1 MNYTSRQFEVLAEN
15 LSEYGWR
22 AVETHNGWVLLGDTM
37 LKKGKYVMA
46 WAVSLK
52 HNQNPNPVMRQQCNT
67 RRELFVSL
75 VVNKNHKRTT

>member
-37 LKKGKYVMA
+37 LKRASMLWLGL
-46 WAVSLK
+46 S
-52 HNQNPNPVMRQQCNT
+52 H
-67 RRELFVSL
+67 
-75 VVNKNHKRTT
+75 